1 MSTSSPD
8 WLPKNHEALRDKGAQ
23 TFDYISQPANRNRM
37 GFDPMGPQG
46 RWFDI
51 KFMPAF
57 QNFDAAFKIWKN
69 PETHTPIAVK
79 ALEEAEKV
87 FKVSFRTLGGSLKSS
102 PLVTAADLEAMGL
115 PARHSGGG
123 TPAPIAT
130 EPPDS
135 DVDTSVI
142 GRLGINFFKKGHG
155 HKKGKPAGQHGAE
168 IRWMISDTP
177 PTRWD
182 DLLHSDIDTHT
193 PFTLEF
199 ENDQRGKTV
208 YFALR
213 WENTA
218 GKKGP
223 WSEIRSAMIP

>member
-1 MSTSSPD
+1 MT
-8 WLPKNHEALRDKGAQ
+8 RD
-23 TFDYISQPANRNRM
+23 RM
-37 GFDPMGPQG
+37 GFDPMGAQG
-46 RWFDI
+46 RWLDTDFTP
-51 KFMPAF
+51 KFQAA
-57 QNFDAAFKIWKN
+57 DDAFKVWKN
-69 PETHTPIAVK
+69 PVTHTPIAVK

-87 FKVSFRTLGGSLKSS
+87 FKVSFRALEGTLKSS

-115 PARHSGGG
+115 PGRHTGPGK
-123 TPAPIAT
+123 PAPIAT
-130 EPPDS
+130 DPPDT
-135 DVDTSVI
+135 DVDTSHI

-155 HKKGKPAGQHGAE
+155 HKKGKPDGQHGAE

-177 PTRWD
+177 PARWD
-182 DLLHSDIDTHT
+182 DLLHSDIDTNS
-193 PFTLEF
+193 PLTLEF

-213 WENTA
+213 WENTS

>member
-1 MSTSSPD
+1 
-8 WLPKNHEALRDKGAQ
+8 
-23 TFDYISQPANRNRM
+23 M
-37 GFDPMGPQG
+37 GFTPLNPLG

-51 KFMPAF
+51 EFTPAF
-57 QNFDAAFKIWKN
+57 QDFDAAYKTWKN
-69 PETHTPIAVK
+69 PLTHTPVTVK
-79 ALEEAEKV
+79 LLETAEGT
-87 FKVSFRTLGGSLKSS
+87 FKVLFRTLEGTLKSS
-102 PLVTAADLEAMGL
+102 PLVTAVDLEAMGL

-123 TPAPIAT
+123 TAAPVAT

-155 HKKGKPAGQHGAE
+155 HKRGKPAGQYGAE

-177 PTRWD
+177 PARWD

-199 ENDQRGKTV
+199 ENDRRGQIV

>member
-1 MSTSSPD
+1 MGTKKD
-8 WLPKNHEALRDKGAQ
+8 WIPQNHEALRDKGAQ
-23 TFDYISQPANRNRM
+23 THDYLTDSANRERM
-37 GFDPMGPQG
+37 GFAPVNPQG
-46 RWFDI
+46 QWLDSEFT
-51 KFMPAF
+51 PAF
-57 QNFDAAFKIWKN
+57 QDFDAAYKIWKN
-69 PETHTPIAVK
+69 PETHTPVTAK
-79 ALEEAEKV
+79 ALETAEGT
-87 FKVSFRTLGGSLKSS
+87 FKVLFRTLGGILKSS
-102 PLVTAADLEAMGL
+102 PLVTAADLEAMSL
-115 PARHSGGG
+115 PARRSGGG
-123 TPAPIAT
+123 TAAPVAT

-155 HKKGKPAGQHGAE
+155 HRRAKPAGQHGAE

-177 PTRWD
+177 PVDWD
-182 DLLHSDIDTHT
+182 DLLHSDINTHT
-193 PFTLEF
+193 PFILDF
-199 ENDQRGKTV
+199 EYSQRGQTV